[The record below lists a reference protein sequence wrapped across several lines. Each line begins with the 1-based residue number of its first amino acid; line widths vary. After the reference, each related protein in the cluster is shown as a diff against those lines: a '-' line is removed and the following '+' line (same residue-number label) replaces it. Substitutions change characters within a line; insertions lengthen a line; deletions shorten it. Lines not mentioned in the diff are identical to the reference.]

1 MKRILYH
8 TGYQEIRE
16 PDVHFGRKNA
26 DFGQGF
32 YMTKD
37 PEFAKRWARE
47 RRGRETVVNQYEL
60 DLTGLCVKTF
70 TRDREW
76 FEYIFRNRAH
86 KADRYPEADIIIGP
100 IANDTIFNTFGILTS
115 GLLDE
120 EQSLRLL
127 LIGPEYEQIVLKS
140 ARAAEQLKWISSETL
155 SAEEVKEYRSIVQN
169 EEEKYQL
176 ELGAEMDMAAEEN
189 EAAQITDEHVENH
202 KR

>member
-47 RRGRETVVNQYEL
+47 RRGRETVVNQ
-60 DLTGLCVKTF
+60 
-70 TRDREW
+70 
-76 FEYIFRNRAH
+76 
-86 KADRYPEADIIIGP
+86 
-100 IANDTIFNTFGILTS
+100 
-115 GLLDE
+115 
-120 EQSLRLL
+120 
-127 LIGPEYEQIVLKS
+127 
-140 ARAAEQLKWISSETL
+140 
-155 SAEEVKEYRSIVQN
+155 
-169 EEEKYQL
+169 L
-176 ELGAEMDMAAEEN
+176 ELGAEMDMVAEEN
-189 EAAQITDEHVENH
+189 EAAWITDEHVENH